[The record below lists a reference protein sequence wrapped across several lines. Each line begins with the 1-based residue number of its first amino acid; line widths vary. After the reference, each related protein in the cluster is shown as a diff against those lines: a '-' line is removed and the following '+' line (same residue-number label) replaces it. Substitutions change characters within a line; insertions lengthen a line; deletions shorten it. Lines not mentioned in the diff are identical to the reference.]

1 MSTSINVAN
10 EINILIS
17 INKCLCI
24 SGRMRQDEAS
34 KLTLPMNKDKLVTCC
49 LLIIHYEELRFLHSM
64 LLLYTLKRVRR

>member
-17 INKCLCI
+17 INRCFCI

-34 KLTLPMNKDKLVTCC
+34 KLTLPIFGKNLKNIC
-49 LLIIHYEELRFLHSM
+49 L
-64 LLLYTLKRVRR
+64 